1 MNILR
6 GQFLLCIVLHGKRQR
21 GLRRSDEACPL
32 GPTSK
37 AAIDV
42 CAFLPCGSFVWGCAK
57 SVKQGLSPV
66 RMRTYHMR
74 LPDNAAKALSEAAG
88 FEAAKRGSALEA
100 AFSSLHADR
109 LICLKG
115 ALGAFPFCTCSA
127 QGRRKRRSRPCGVG
141 ETCFRGSR
149 RVQRFTI
156 DARRKAT
163 ILRRTA
169 GRVHALPP
177 AVILPILPQ
186 VAAITPELP
195 AARPL
200 CAVPGRA
207 RTAAHPIRS
216 AF

>member
-1 MNILR
+1 MRSRGCPAKPNGTSGREAAQGQPLVKRRPLKAASFQATKRNEEFRQSGMNILR

-42 CAFLPCGSFVWGCAK
+42 CAFLPCGSFVWGGAK

-127 QGRRKRRSRPCGVG
+127 QGRRKRRSRPWRRRRNVL
-141 ETCFRGSR
+141 SR
-149 RVQRFTI
+149 I
-156 DARRKAT
+156 
-163 ILRRTA
+163 
-169 GRVHALPP
+169 PP
-177 AVILPILPQ
+177 R
-186 VAAITPELP
+186 AAF
-195 AARPL
+195 
-200 CAVPGRA
+200 
-207 RTAAHPIRS
+207 HH
-216 AF
+216 